1 MCLTA
6 YVGSR
11 KIAERDITVYK
22 AVFVDKKH
30 PNAWRGIYYS
40 ELEYPFDKVIN
51 LGGDNETNMSSQ
63 KRYGKLSVG
72 KNFLHTTICI
82 DNANWIAQCN
92 RTKQLPVLESFMK
105 HRFANLNGVVCMA
118 TIPKGA
124 VYYVEDSCY
133 ASDKLIVH
141 KPKNL

>member
-1 MCLTA
+1 M
-6 YVGSR
+6 
-11 KIAERDITVYK
+11 
-22 AVFVDKKH
+22 FVDKKH

-63 KRYGKLSVG
+63 RRYGKLSVG

-82 DNANWIAQCN
+82 DNANWIAQFN

-105 HRFANLNGVVCMA
+105 HRFANLNSVFCKA
-118 TIPKGA
+118 AIPKGS
-124 VYYVEDSCY
+124 VCY
-133 ASDKLIVH
+133 KGAYGQHRMASTKLIVH
-141 KPKNL
+141 HPFLKAETAQIQV